1 MAVPWNGIH
10 PWTNDVDARGR
21 CAGISATELHQ
32 RAGEAEEGL
41 LSQLLLLVRE
51 GQRKLKGEGRETK
64 KERGGGHVVG
74 GGACARGGGRG
85 LKDEE

>member
-41 LSQLLLLVRE
+41 LYTATAGARGNE
-51 GQRKLKGEGRETK
+51 KI
-64 KERGGGHVVG
+64 ERGGGEKQKKREGAATWWAVVRAHVVVG
-74 GGACARGGGRG
+74 EG
-85 LKDEE
+85 